1 MPLSIEMS
9 GGLYLCPYDLKGY
22 HITWADSAGKCL
34 IKQTYL
40 LSAIIIIIYL
50 FIYLFKFFLQLGTIL
65 NNEASVLDGYL
76 ISLMNDL
83 LKPLKNP
90 SPPQNFVEKK
100 LGFIERFFD

>member
-1 MPLSIEMS
+1 
-9 GGLYLCPYDLKGY
+9 
-22 HITWADSAGKCL
+22 
-34 IKQTYL
+34 
-40 LSAIIIIIYL
+40 
-50 FIYLFKFFLQLGTIL
+50 
-65 NNEASVLDGYL
+65 VLDGYL